1 MLAVADPVLTP
12 EVATEVN
19 GNEVEDE
26 SSQSVVGVIY
36 PPPDVRT
43 VVDKAAS
50 FVARNGVQFEER
62 IREKSRAEPKFSFL
76 NPNDPYHAYYQLKI
90 KEFKEGKVP
99 TQPAPKFEEEPE
111 IIQSSPKIIPKEPAP
126 FEFICEMPAISAQ
139 DLDIL
144 KLTAQFVARNGRQFM
159 NALAQ
164 REQRNYQ
171 FDFLRPNHSLFNYF
185 TKLVEQYTRVLLPPK
200 DLNSRLKDNAENK
213 YQVIDR
219 VMERVEY
226 VTYMEAEKK
235 KAEDEEER
243 ERLAYATIDWHDF
256 VIVETVEFLEADENM
271 EFPPPMSLT
280 ELESMTLAQKKMAS
294 MFGPE
299 ETVEDKSGDVDMEM
313 DDDVDMEDDDGSIVE
328 VRPPDASGPI
338 KVRKDYV
345 PKALAGKSNSEATSI
360 CPLCN
365 QAIPASELDEHV
377 RIELLD
383 PRWKEQKEAA
393 EAKRKESNLL
403 QEGTDVG
410 RYLKNFAGFRSDM
423 FGNEEVGIGQRVGED
438 AAKQKEAEKN
448 KVIWDGH
455 TTSINIA
462 TQRAQAGTSFEE
474 QIANI
479 HRSKGLIGEAEH
491 GIGPQIPNQPG
502 MAQQP
507 PVAYPYGQPPMPG
520 GIPPPPGVR
529 PMYPGYPYSQPVYP
543 GMPPQPVMYPGQG
556 FPPNGPGI
564 PPPPPMANFGRPGDE
579 EFAEGPDSKK
589 LKAETS
595 LFVSADEWLSTHP
608 GPLTLT
614 IQTPAIPDKSEWKL
628 TGESFTLE
636 GLELSS
642 LVSELKQ
649 KIADTIGMPSG
660 RQKITTPPGKT
671 TSNIP
676 MKNQLSLA
684 YYNIQNGDTLIL
696 GIKERGGRK

>member
-1 MLAVADPVLTP
+1 MFEP
-12 EVATEVN
+12 
-19 GNEVEDE
+19 
-26 SSQSVVGVIY
+26 SSIKLRHLWLVM
-36 PPPDVRT
+36 
-43 VVDKAAS
+43 
-50 FVARNGVQFEER
+50 
-62 IREKSRAEPKFSFL
+62 
-76 NPNDPYHAYYQLKI
+76 I
-90 KEFKEGKVP
+90 KEFKEGTAPAQPVVKVEQE
-99 TQPAPKFEEEPE
+99 TTIVEPAPK
-111 IIQSSPKIIPKEPAP
+111 IVPKEPAP

-159 NALAQ
+159 NSLAQ

-200 DLNSRLKDNAENK
+200 DLNSRLKENAENK

-235 KAEDEEER
+235 KAEDEEEQ

-256 VIVETVEFLEADENM
+256 VIVETVEFLEADETM
-271 EFPPPMSLT
+271 ELPPPMSLT
-280 ELESMTLAQKKMAS
+280 ELESMSLAQKKMAS

-299 ETVEDKSGDVDMEM
+299 STVEDKSGDVDMDM
-313 DDDVDMEDDDGSIVE
+313 DDDVDMEDDDGPIVE
-328 VRPPDASGPI
+328 VKPPDATGPI
-338 KVRKDYV
+338 KIRKDYV
-345 PKALAGKSNSEATSI
+345 PKALAGRAPSSSEPTQI
-360 CPLCN
+360 CPRCN
-365 QAIPASELDEHV
+365 QAIPVSEMDEHV

-383 PRWKEQKEAA
+383 PKWKEQKEAA
-393 EAKRKESNLL
+393 EAKKKDSNLL
-403 QEGTDVG
+403 QEGTDVAK
-410 RYLKNFAGFRSDM
+410 YLQNFADFRSDV
-423 FGNEEVGIGQRVGED
+423 FGSEEVGIGQKVGED
-438 AAKQKEAEKN
+438 AARQRQEEKS

-455 TTSINIA
+455 STSINIA
-462 TQRAQAGTSFEE
+462 TQRAQAGSSFEE

-479 HRSKGLIGEAEH
+479 HRSKGLIGETEH
-491 GIGPQIPNQPG
+491 GFGPQHPNQPG
-502 MAQQP
+502 VAQHP
-507 PVAYPYGQPPMPG
+507 PVAYPYGQPPMPAAPG
-520 GIPPPPGVR
+520 GVPPVPGAR
-529 PMYPGYPYSQPVYP
+529 PMYPGYPYSQPIPGYP
-543 GMPPQPVMYPGQG
+543 GMPPPMGMYPGPG
-556 FPPNGPGI
+556 FPPNGPGV
-564 PPPPPMANFGRPGDE
+564 PPPPPMAGYGQPGDE
-579 EFAEGPDSKK
+579 EYAEGPDSKK
-589 LKAETS
+589 FKTETS

-608 GPLTLT
+608 GPATLY
-614 IQTPAIPDKSEWKL
+614 IQTPAVPDKPEWKL
-628 TGESFTLE
+628 NGETLTLE

-649 KIADTIGMPSG
+649 RVADLLGMPSG

-696 GIKERGGRK
+696 GMKERGGRK